1 LNPAEITAMKILFF
15 SHSATRTGA
24 PIVLLNLIQW
34 LKNNTSIEAEL
45 LIKDD
50 GELIADYEKL
60 VTTHLLNKRQSS
72 SLIVKNLLYFANI
85 LFLKKLQKKILI
97 RKLKANKFDLI
108 YSNTLATTD
117 LITQIGS
124 HLKIPC
130 ICHVHELEVT
140 IKDFCK
146 VEKFKSA
153 KPYINKYIAVADAV
167 KKNLEIN
174 HDINGNIIS
183 LIPPPIV
190 VGNLIKPFKELDIKK
205 LFPEANA
212 DSFIVCSSGVTGWRK
227 GTDLFILIADI
238 VNFLSPNNNIYFLW
252 VGYVSDSALDL
263 YMHDIRKAGLTDRIK
278 FSGQITNPVDHFA
291 ASDICLLLSRE
302 DPFPLVCMESAA
314 LGKPI
319 LCFDDAGGMPDFVR
333 SNDCGSV
340 IPYLSLIEMSKEI
353 IFYAKNKDITT
364 AKGKNASVAI
374 NNYDISII
382 AKKILFDIES
392 IVKN

>member
-1 LNPAEITAMKILFF
+1 MKILFF

-34 LKNNTSIEAEL
+34 LKSNTTIEAEL
-45 LIKDD
+45 LVKDD
-50 GELIADYEKL
+50 GELISDYKKII
-60 VTTHLLNKRQSS
+60 TTHLLNKRQSS
-72 SLIVKNLLYFANI
+72 SLIIKNLVHFANI
-85 LFLKKLQKKILI
+85 LFFKKLQKLILI
-97 RKLKANKFDLI
+97 NKLKSKNFDLI

-117 LITQIGS
+117 LVTQIGS

-140 IKDFCK
+140 IKDFCNI
-146 VEKFKSA
+146 EKFKSA
-153 KPYINKYIAVADAV
+153 KPFINKYIAVADAV

-174 HDINGNIIS
+174 HEIDANNIS

-190 VGNLIKPFKELDIKK
+190 VDSLKKPFKELDIKK

-227 GTDLFILIADI
+227 GTDLFILIAHL
-238 VNFLSPNNNIYFLW
+238 VNFLLPKNNIYFLW

-263 YMHDIRKAGLTDRIK
+263 YMHDIRKSGLLSRIK

-319 LCFDDAGGMPDFVR
+319 LCFDEAGGMPDFVR
-333 SNDCGSV
+333 SNNCGSV
-340 IPYLSLIEMSKEI
+340 IPYLSLIEMSREI
-353 IFYAKNKDITT
+353 IFYAENKDITKT
-364 AKGKNASVAI
+364 RGKNASEAI

-382 AKKILFDIES
+382 AKKILTNIES
-392 IVKN
+392 MVKK